1 MYYIVL
7 YCTVDCTVL
16 LCIVLQVRL
25 VVVDNISR
33 PLMRLV
39 INSEL
44 QRALSLAAR
53 VTQLLH
59 KVVNRFI
66 FGILNLVK

>member
-1 MYYIVL
+1 MIVLYCIVL
-7 YCTVDCTVL
+7 YCT
-16 LCIVLQVRL
+16 VLQVRL

-59 KVVNRFI
+59 KV
-66 FGILNLVK
+66 

>member
-1 MYYIVL
+1 M
-7 YCTVDCTVL
+7 
-16 LCIVLQVRL
+16 
-25 VVVDNISR
+25 VVDNISR

-59 KVVNRFI
+59 KVSTLLFFEVAKNPM
-66 FGILNLVK
+66 LC